1 MGQKVHPVGFRL
13 GVIKKH
19 KALWYA
25 KGKSY
30 KENLIE
36 DLKVRDFIK
45 DRLRFSSISKVDL
58 ERSAQNFVVNIH
70 TSRPGIIIGKKG
82 EEIESLKK
90 DIENVNSIQ
99 GRLDTAIDKLTDVST
114 SIKSMLA
121 VHEEKIQRQEQ
132 VDDIIF
138 RKIKD
143 RDSEIDEIFRDLQR
157 EMDQVEKRLLV
168 EIKALRNDIGGR
180 VGVLEKYRWIIL
192 GGFIAIGWIL
202 SKNFKF
208 IMQMMSGTGIS

>member
-1 MGQKVHPVGFRL
+1 MPDTDIRVQL
-13 GVIKKH
+13 
-19 KALWYA
+19 
-25 KGKSY
+25 
-30 KENLIE
+30 
-36 DLKVRDFIK
+36 
-45 DRLRFSSISKVDL
+45 
-58 ERSAQNFVVNIH
+58 
-70 TSRPGIIIGKKG
+70 
-82 EEIESLKK
+82 ESLTK
-90 DIENVNSIQ
+90 DIENINNIQ

-157 EMDQVEKRLLV
+157 EMDQVEKRLLN
-168 EIKALRNDIGGR
+168 EIRSLRNDISGR

-192 GGFIAIGWIL
+192 GGFLAIGWIL

-208 IMQMMSGTGIS
+208 IMSMMSGSGLN